1 MKNIRIFSLLLLLCY
16 TFTLFSEEESPDS
29 KSDET
34 DEKETYYDEVIKDFN
49 KIDGFIEIYQDPK
62 SGEVY
67 WLVDKEQLSKEFIY
81 FAHALDGVASVGKF
95 RGAYI
100 DNGIFTLE
108 KHYET
113 LRLNRVLTNYTFDE
127 SSALS
132 NSEGAN
138 TSDATLKVLP
148 IQASNK
154 EKSKYLVKVTGLL
167 LSETFSPIAPIRN
180 PDNPRQGSR
189 NWGAVSYD
197 KSRILKIHN
206 YPKNSDF
213 IIEYV
218 LESPPSYY
226 QGEDLADP
234 RNVSIQMRYSFIEM
248 PKNNFEPRIE
258 DQSIGYFSERV
269 TNMTSYDATP
279 YEDLIQK
286 WFLEKKDPTQ
296 ELSEPTEPIVFWIEN
311 TTPIEFRDYIKEG
324 VLAWNAAF
332 EEAGFKNA
340 VKVEV
345 QPDDAEWDAGDIRYN
360 VLRWTSSPD
369 PMFGGYGPRFVNPRT
384 GQILGAD
391 IMLEWVFVTNRVIA
405 DDIFNSDSHNHKICS
420 ASNLMQQGLILG
432 DLVSS
437 TPVKDPKIIKQGLI
451 ELALHEVGHTLGL
464 SHNFKASFLHDP
476 ISIHKPKI
484 TRSVG
489 VTSSVMEYNPI
500 NLAPPG
506 IEQGDYYSVVP
517 GPYDKW
523 AIKYGYSPK
532 LTEDERQEILKQ
544 AWKPEYMFA
553 NDSEDMRS
561 PGRGIDPRAMVNDL
575 TNDPITY
582 ALQRLSLL
590 EKVMDELPGKLDNDA
605 TTWEEYRN
613 ALRVIL
619 RETDRSLATVSR
631 YIGGVYI
638 NRSRPLHKSK
648 LKPYEPVPYETQKRA
663 MDVLSKKAFSPNAF
677 KINNNLLNIVQ
688 IERRS
693 WDLSGEYEDP
703 QILKAIL
710 AIQNK
715 LLDHILN
722 PWVLYRVS
730 DTSLYG
736 NEYDVHQLMGDLTTS
751 IFEEDLR
758 QPISLMRQNLQTAY
772 VRKLFSILT
781 ESYYDEI
788 STSAVYSSLRDIQK
802 MAKKSSS
809 DKATRSHRELLF
821 WIIASGLDNAN

>member
-1 MKNIRIFSLLLLLCY
+1 MKNIRIFSLLLIFYCSFNLLSADE
-16 TFTLFSEEESPDS
+16 TAKPEG
-29 KSDET
+29 SDE
-34 DEKETYYDEVIKDFN
+34 DKKEVYYDELIEDFN
-49 KIDGFIEIYQDPK
+49 KIDGYIQVYQDPK

-67 WLVDKEQLSKEFIY
+67 WLIDKEQLSKEFIY
-81 FAHALDGVASVGKF
+81 FAHALDGVASAGKF

-100 DNGIFTLE
+100 DNGVFVLE
-108 KHYET
+108 KHFET
-113 LRLNRVLTNYTFDE
+113 LRLKRVLTNYTFDE

-132 NSEGAN
+132 NSKGAN

-148 IQASNK
+148 IKATN
-154 EKSKYLVKVTGLL
+154 EDKSKYLIKVNGLL
-167 LSETFSPIAPIRN
+167 LSEAFSPIAPIRD
-180 PDNPRQGSR
+180 PENPRQGSR
-189 NWGAVSYD
+189 NWGVISYD

-213 IIEYV
+213 VIEYV

-226 QGEDLADP
+226 EGDDLADP
-234 RNVSIQMRYSFIEM
+234 RNVSIEMRYSFIEM
-248 PKNNFEPRIE
+248 PDNNFEPRIE

-269 TNMTSYDATP
+269 TNMSSYDATP

-286 WFLEKKDPTQ
+286 WFLEKKDPSKK
-296 ELSEPTEPIVFWIEN
+296 LSEPVEPIVFWIEN

-324 VLAWNAAF
+324 VLAWNSAF

-340 VKVEV
+340 IKVEV
-345 QPDDAEWDAGDIRYN
+345 QPDDAKWDAGDIRYN

-384 GQILGAD
+384 GQIIGAD
-391 IMLEWVFVTNRVIA
+391 IMLEWVFVTNRVVA
-405 DDIFNSDSHNHKICS
+405 DDIFNSDSHNHNICS
-420 ASNLMQQGLILG
+420 ASNLMQQGLMLG
-432 DLVSS
+432 SLTSS
-437 TPVKDPKIIKQGLI
+437 PVKDPKIIEQSLI

-476 ISIHKPKI
+476 ISIHKPEA

-523 AIKYGYSPK
+523 AIKYGYTPNLS
-532 LTEDERQEILKQ
+532 ENERDQILKQ
-544 AWKPEYMFA
+544 SWKPEYMFA

-561 PGRGIDPRAMVNDL
+561 PGRGIDPRAMINDL

-582 ALQRLSLL
+582 SLQRLSLL
-590 EKVMDELPGKLDNDA
+590 EEVMKDLPGKLDGDA

-631 YIGGVYI
+631 YIGGVYV
-638 NRSRPLHKSK
+638 NRSRPAYKPK

-663 MDVLSKKAFSPNAF
+663 MEVLSTKAFSPSAF
-677 KINNNLLNIVQ
+677 LINQELLNIVQ
-688 IERRS
+688 TERRA

-710 AIQNK
+710 AIQDK

-722 PWVLYRVS
+722 PWVLYRIS

-736 NEYDVHQLMGDLTTS
+736 NEYNVHQIMEDLTLS

-758 QPISLMRQNLQTAY
+758 EPISLMRQNLQTAY
-772 VRKLFSILT
+772 VRRLFTMLS
-781 ESYYDEI
+781 EDYYDDI
-788 STSAVYSSLRDIQK
+788 STSAVYSSLREIQK
-802 MAKKSSS
+802 MVKKSST
-809 DKATRSHRELLF
+809 DKATKSHRELLL
-821 WIIASGLDNAN
+821 WIIESGLNNAS

>member
-1 MKNIRIFSLLLLLCY
+1 MKNIRIFSLLLIFYCSFNLLSADE
-16 TFTLFSEEESPDS
+16 TAKPEG
-29 KSDET
+29 SDE
-34 DEKETYYDEVIKDFN
+34 DKKEVYYDELIEDFN
-49 KIDGFIEIYQDPK
+49 KIDGYIQVYQDPK

-67 WLVDKEQLSKEFIY
+67 WLIDKEQLSKEFIY
-81 FAHALDGVASVGKF
+81 FAHALDGVASAGKF

-100 DNGIFTLE
+100 DNGVFVLE
-108 KHYET
+108 KHFET
-113 LRLNRVLTNYTFDE
+113 LRLKRVLTNYTFDE

-132 NSEGAN
+132 NSKGAN

-148 IQASNK
+148 IKATN
-154 EKSKYLVKVTGLL
+154 EDKSKYLIKVNGLL
-167 LSETFSPIAPIRN
+167 LSEAFSPIAPIRD
-180 PDNPRQGSR
+180 PENPRQGSR
-189 NWGAVSYD
+189 NWGVISYD

-213 IIEYV
+213 VIEYV

-226 QGEDLADP
+226 EGDDLADP
-234 RNVSIQMRYSFIEM
+234 RNVSIEMRYSFIEM
-248 PKNNFEPRIE
+248 PDNNFEPRIE

-269 TNMTSYDATP
+269 TNMSSYDATP

-286 WFLEKKDPTQ
+286 WFLEKKDPSKK
-296 ELSEPTEPIVFWIEN
+296 LSEPVEPIVFWIEN

-324 VLAWNAAF
+324 VLAWNSAF

-340 VKVEV
+340 IKVEV
-345 QPDDAEWDAGDIRYN
+345 QPDDAKWDAGDIRYN

-384 GQILGAD
+384 GQIIGAD
-391 IMLEWVFVTNRVIA
+391 IMLEWVFVTNRVVA
-405 DDIFNSDSHNHKICS
+405 DDIFNSDSHNHNICS
-420 ASNLMQQGLILG
+420 ASNLMQQGLMLG
-432 DLVSS
+432 SLTSS
-437 TPVKDPKIIKQGLI
+437 PVKDPKIIEQSLI

-476 ISIHKPKI
+476 ISIHKPEA

-523 AIKYGYSPK
+523 AIKYGYTPNLS
-532 LTEDERQEILKQ
+532 ENERDQILKQ
-544 AWKPEYMFA
+544 SWKPEYMFA

-561 PGRGIDPRAMVNDL
+561 PGRGIDPRAMINDL

-582 ALQRLSLL
+582 SLQRLSLL
-590 EKVMDELPGKLDNDA
+590 EEVMKDLPGKLDGDA

-631 YIGGVYI
+631 YIGGVYV
-638 NRSRPLHKSK
+638 NRSRPAYKPK

-663 MDVLSKKAFSPNAF
+663 MEVLSTKAFSPSAF
-677 KINNNLLNIVQ
+677 LINQELLNIVQ
-688 IERRS
+688 TERRA

-710 AIQNK
+710 AIQDK

-722 PWVLYRVS
+722 PWVLYRIS

-736 NEYDVHQLMGDLTTS
+736 NEYNVHQIMEDLTLS

-758 QPISLMRQNLQTAY
+758 EPISLMRQNLQTAY
-772 VRKLFSILT
+772 VRRLFTMLS
-781 ESYYDEI
+781 EDYYDDI
-788 STSAVYSSLRDIQK
+788 STSAVYSSLREIQK
-802 MAKKSSS
+802 MVKKSSA
-809 DKATRSHRELLF
+809 DKATKSHRELLL
-821 WIIASGLDNAN
+821 WIIESGLNNAS

>member
-1 MKNIRIFSLLLLLCY
+1 MKNIRIFSLLLIFYCSFNVLSADEATKPEDNDKDKKEVYYEELVED
-16 TFTLFSEEESPDS
+16 FTML
-29 KSDET
+29 
-34 DEKETYYDEVIKDFN
+34 
-49 KIDGFIEIYQDPK
+49 DGYIQVYQDPK

-67 WLVDKEQLSKEFIY
+67 WLIDKEQLSKEFIY
-81 FAHALDGVASVGKF
+81 FAHALDGVASAGKF

-100 DNGIFTLE
+100 DNGVFVLE
-108 KHYET
+108 KHFET
-113 LRLNRVLTNYTFDE
+113 LILKRVLTNYSFDE

-132 NSEGAN
+132 NSKGAN
-138 TSDATLKVLP
+138 TSDATLKVMP
-148 IQASNK
+148 IKATN
-154 EKSKYLVKVTGLL
+154 EDKSKYLVKVNGLL
-167 LSETFSPIAPIRN
+167 LSEAFSPIAPIRD
-180 PDNPRQGSR
+180 PENPRQGSR
-189 NWGAVSYD
+189 NWGAVSYE

-213 IIEYV
+213 VIEYV

-226 QGEDLADP
+226 EGDDLADP
-234 RNVSIQMRYSFIEM
+234 RNVSIHIRYSFIEM
-248 PKNNFEPRIE
+248 PDNNFEPRIE

-269 TNMTSYDATP
+269 TNMSSYDATP

-286 WFLEKKDPTQ
+286 WFLEKKDPSKK
-296 ELSEPTEPIVFWIEN
+296 LSEPVEPIVFWIEN

-324 VLAWNAAF
+324 VLAWNSAF

-340 VKVEV
+340 IKVEV
-345 QPDDAEWDAGDIRYN
+345 QPDDAKWDAGDIRYN

-384 GQILGAD
+384 GQIIGAD
-391 IMLEWVFVTNRVIA
+391 IMLEWVFVTNRVVA
-405 DDIFNSDSHNHKICS
+405 DDIFNSDGRNHNICS
-420 ASNLMQQGLILG
+420 ASNLMQQGLMLG
-432 DLVSS
+432 SLTSS
-437 TPVKDPKIIKQGLI
+437 PVKDPKIIEQSLI

-476 ISIHKPKI
+476 ISIHKPEA

-523 AIKYGYSPK
+523 AIKYGYTPNLS
-532 LTEDERQEILKQ
+532 ENERDQILKQ
-544 AWKPEYMFA
+544 SWKPEYMFA

-561 PGRGIDPRAMVNDL
+561 PGRGIDPRAMINDL

-582 ALQRLSLL
+582 SLQRLSLL
-590 EKVMDELPGKLDNDA
+590 EEVMKDLPGKLDGDA

-631 YIGGVYI
+631 YIGGVYV
-638 NRSRPLHKSK
+638 NRSRPAYKPK

-663 MDVLSKKAFSPNAF
+663 MEVLSAKAFSPSAF
-677 KINNNLLNIVQ
+677 QINQELLNIVQ
-688 IERRS
+688 TERRA

-710 AIQNK
+710 AIQDK

-722 PWVLYRVS
+722 PWVLYRIS

-736 NEYDVHQLMGDLTTS
+736 NEYNVHQIMEDLTLS
-751 IFEEDLR
+751 IFEDDLR
-758 QPISLMRQNLQTAY
+758 EPISLMRQNLQTAY
-772 VRKLFSILT
+772 VRRLFAMLS
-781 ESYYDEI
+781 EDYYDDI
-788 STSAVYSSLRDIQK
+788 STSAVYSSLREIQK
-802 MAKKSSS
+802 MVKKSST
-809 DKATRSHRELLF
+809 DKATKSHRELLL
-821 WIIASGLDNAN
+821 WIIESGLDRAQ

>member
-1 MKNIRIFSLLLLLCY
+1 MKNIRIFSLLLLFYCSFNL
-16 TFTLFSEEESPDS
+16 SSA
-29 KSDET
+29 DET
-34 DEKETYYDEVIKDFN
+34 IKSEKDEAEKKEVYYDELIEDFN
-49 KIDGFIEIYQDPK
+49 KIDGYIQVYQDPE

-67 WLVDKEQLSKEFIY
+67 WLIDKEQLSKEFIY
-81 FAHALDGVASVGKF
+81 FAHALDGVASAGKF

-100 DNGIFTLE
+100 DNGVFVLE
-108 KHYET
+108 KHFET
-113 LRLNRVLTNYTFDE
+113 LRLKRVLTNYTFDE

-132 NSEGAN
+132 KAKGAN
-138 TSDATLKVLP
+138 TSDATLKVIP
-148 IQASNK
+148 IKATN
-154 EKSKYLVKVTGLL
+154 EDKSKYLVEVTSLL
-167 LSETFSPIAPIRN
+167 LSETFSPIAPVRD
-180 PDNPRQGSR
+180 PEDPHQGSR

-197 KSRILKIHN
+197 KSRILNIYN

-226 QGEDLADP
+226 EGEDLADP

-248 PKNNFEPRIE
+248 PNNNFEPRIE

-269 TNMTSYDATP
+269 TNMSSYDATP

-286 WFLEKKDPTQ
+286 WFLEKKDPSKK
-296 ELSEPTEPIVFWIEN
+296 LSEPVDSIVFWIEN
-311 TTPIEFRDYIKEG
+311 TTPLEFRDYIKEG
-324 VLAWNAAF
+324 VLAWNSAF

-340 VKVEV
+340 IKVEI

-360 VLRWTSSPD
+360 VLRWTSSPA

-384 GQILGAD
+384 GQIIGAD
-391 IMLEWVFVTNRVIA
+391 VMLEWVFVTNRVVA
-405 DDIFNSDSHNHKICS
+405 DDIFNSDGHNHNICS
-420 ASNLMQQGLILG
+420 ASNLMQQGLMLG
-432 DLVSS
+432 NLIS
-437 TPVKDPKIIKQGLI
+437 TPVKDPRIIEQSLI

-476 ISIHKPKI
+476 VSIHKPEA

-523 AIKYGYSPK
+523 AIKYGYTPN
-532 LTEDERQEILKQ
+532 LTENERDQILKQ
-544 AWKPEYMFA
+544 SSKVEYMFA

-561 PGRGIDPRAMVNDL
+561 PGRGIDPRAMISDL

-582 ALQRLSLL
+582 SLQRLSLL
-590 EKVMDELPGKLDNDA
+590 EEVMKELPGKLDEDA

-631 YIGGVYI
+631 YIGGVYV
-638 NRSRPLHKSK
+638 NRSRPAYKPK

-663 MDVLSKKAFSPNAF
+663 MEVLSDKAFSPSAF
-677 KINNNLLNIVQ
+677 EINRDLLNIVQ
-688 IERRS
+688 TERRS

-703 QILKAIL
+703 QILKAVL
-710 AIQNK
+710 AIQDK

-736 NEYDVHQLMGDLTTS
+736 NEYSVHQIMEDLTSS

-758 QPISLMRQNLQTAY
+758 EPISLMRQNLQTAY
-772 VRKLFSILT
+772 VRRLFTMLS
-781 ESYYDEI
+781 EEYYDDI
-788 STSAVYSSLRDIQK
+788 STSAVYSSLREIQK
-802 MAKKSSS
+802 MMKKSST
-809 DKATRSHRELLF
+809 DKSTKSHRELLL
-821 WIIASGLDNAN
+821 WIIESGLDRAQ

>member
-1 MKNIRIFSLLLLLCY
+1 MKNIRLFSLLLIFCCSFNVLSADEAIKPEDNDKDKKEVY
-16 TFTLFSEEESPDS
+16 YEEIVEDFTML
-29 KSDET
+29 
-34 DEKETYYDEVIKDFN
+34 
-49 KIDGFIEIYQDPK
+49 DGYIQVYQDPK

-67 WLVDKEQLSKEFIY
+67 WLIDKEQLSKEFIY
-81 FAHALDGVASVGKF
+81 FAHALDGVASAGKF

-100 DNGIFTLE
+100 DNGVFVLE
-108 KHYET
+108 KHFET
-113 LRLNRVLTNYTFDE
+113 LILKRVLTNYSFDE

-132 NSEGAN
+132 NSKGAN
-138 TSDATLKVLP
+138 TSDATLKVMP
-148 IQASNK
+148 IKATN
-154 EKSKYLVKVTGLL
+154 EDKSKYLVKVNGLL
-167 LSETFSPIAPIRN
+167 LSEAFSPIAPIRD
-180 PDNPRQGSR
+180 PENPRQGSR
-189 NWGAVSYD
+189 NWGAVSYE

-213 IIEYV
+213 VIEYV

-226 QGEDLADP
+226 EGDDLADP
-234 RNVSIQMRYSFIEM
+234 RNVSIHIRYSFIEM
-248 PKNNFEPRIE
+248 PDNNFEPRIE

-269 TNMTSYDATP
+269 TNMSSYDATP

-286 WFLEKKDPTQ
+286 WFLEKKDPSKK
-296 ELSEPTEPIVFWIEN
+296 LSEPVEPIVFWIEN

-324 VLAWNAAF
+324 VLAWNSAF

-340 VKVEV
+340 IKVEV
-345 QPDDAEWDAGDIRYN
+345 QPDDAKWDAGDIRYN

-384 GQILGAD
+384 GQIIGAD
-391 IMLEWVFVTNRVIA
+391 IMLEWVFVTNRVVA
-405 DDIFNSDSHNHKICS
+405 DDIFNSDGRNHNICS
-420 ASNLMQQGLILG
+420 ASNLMQQGLMLG
-432 DLVSS
+432 SLTSS
-437 TPVKDPKIIKQGLI
+437 PVKDPKIIEQSLI

-476 ISIHKPKI
+476 ISIHKPEA

-523 AIKYGYSPK
+523 AIKYGYTPNLS
-532 LTEDERQEILKQ
+532 ENERDQILKQ
-544 AWKPEYMFA
+544 SWKPEYMFA

-561 PGRGIDPRAMVNDL
+561 PGRGIDPRAMINDL

-582 ALQRLSLL
+582 SLQRLSLL
-590 EKVMDELPGKLDNDA
+590 EEVMKDLPGKLDGDA

-631 YIGGVYI
+631 YIGGVYV
-638 NRSRPLHKSK
+638 NRSRPAYKPK

-663 MDVLSKKAFSPNAF
+663 MEVLSTKAFSPSAF
-677 KINNNLLNIVQ
+677 QINQELLNIVQ
-688 IERRS
+688 TERRA

-710 AIQNK
+710 AIQDK

-722 PWVLYRVS
+722 PWVLYRIS

-736 NEYDVHQLMGDLTTS
+736 NEYNVHQIMEDLTLS

-758 QPISLMRQNLQTAY
+758 EPISLMRQNLQTAY
-772 VRKLFSILT
+772 VRRLFTMLS
-781 ESYYDEI
+781 EDYYDDI
-788 STSAVYSSLRDIQK
+788 STSAVYSSLREIQK
-802 MAKKSSS
+802 MVKKSST
-809 DKATRSHRELLF
+809 DKATKSHRELLL
-821 WIIASGLDNAN
+821 WIIESGLDRAQ